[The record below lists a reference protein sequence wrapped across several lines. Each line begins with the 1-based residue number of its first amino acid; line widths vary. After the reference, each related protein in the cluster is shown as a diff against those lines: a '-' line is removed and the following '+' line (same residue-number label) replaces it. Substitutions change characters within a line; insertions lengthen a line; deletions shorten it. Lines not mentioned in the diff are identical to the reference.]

1 MVFFLL
7 GVRDHVCELCGSA
20 YFSKKGLRKHERA
33 SHPAQKPSKPKPFK
47 IGEDIH
53 VQPVAERRG
62 LELHELNR
70 AGLAQHEF
78 LNLEARHFTLAGLE
92 PREQSGVGI
101 LGANHLLESK
111 HIALGVNGVGV
122 QDLNTQAG
130 REEGFTLH
138 RGGVGGGRE
147 GDMNLQ
153 MVYGSGLNRAGG
165 DSRLTQFF
173 SPLTNQN

>member
-1 MVFFLL
+1 M
-7 GVRDHVCELCGSA
+7 RDHVCELCGSA

-53 VQPVAERRG
+53 VQPGAERRV

-70 AGLAQHEF
+70 TAGLEQNEF
-78 LNLEARHFTLAGLE
+78 LNLEARHFMLPGLE
-92 PREQSGVGI
+92 PREQPGVGI
-101 LGANHLLESK
+101 LGANHLHENK
-111 HIALGVNGVGV
+111 QGAPGVHGVGV
-122 QDLNTQAG
+122 EGLNTQVG

-138 RGGVGGGRE
+138 RGGGGGGRE

-165 DSRLTQFF
+165 DPRLTQFF
-173 SPLTNQN
+173 SPLANQN